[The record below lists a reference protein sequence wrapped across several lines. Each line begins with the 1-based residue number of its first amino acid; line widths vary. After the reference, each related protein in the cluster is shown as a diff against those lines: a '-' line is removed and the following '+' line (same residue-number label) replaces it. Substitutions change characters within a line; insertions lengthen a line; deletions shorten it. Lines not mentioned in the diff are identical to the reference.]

1 MKIEPKNTGDVIKT
15 DSIFL
20 LSDQWLI
27 DEQTDNYLIYLKT
40 ITWLAQILTQDTR
53 LEKSP

>member
-40 ITWLAQILTQDTR
+40 ITWLAQLLTQDTR

>member
-27 DEQTDNYLIYLKT
+27 DEQADNYLLCLKT
-40 ITWLAQILTQDTR
+40 ITWIAQLLTQDTR
-53 LEKSP
+53 